1 MTSSQKQ
8 CGSSTA
14 ETTLTQLTTDRQ
26 RTDGLSRQVLSELA
40 SIIASEGGALPS
52 NLSETD
58 TKEVLRETGRL
69 RRQRLVEFIANA
81 IGAHIF
87 REK

>member
-1 MTSSQKQ
+1 MTSSQKL

-14 ETTLTQLTTDRQ
+14 DATLIQLSTDRQ
-26 RTDGLSRQVLSELA
+26 RTDRLSRQVLSELA
-40 SIIASEGGALPS
+40 SMIASEGGALPS
-52 NLSETD
+52 TLSQAD

-69 RRQRLVEFIANA
+69 RRERLVEFIANA
-81 IGAHIF
+81 IAAHIH